1 MKINVA
7 LVVKGKEEKLL
18 ALSEGRQKS
27 LVPVLGGG
35 KIIDYYLQPIIR
47 AGVKSINVICDREME
62 GLKDYIL
69 YSYANQGLK
78 VLDKESGWKTI
89 LSLIKLRSG
98 EGIVIIRADNLLFT
112 NWPELFMK
120 LHKLSEGNYT
130 LNFENH
136 PVGLL
141 ILEPSLYNKL
151 KNILPPSSEYEN
163 LDGIWKK
170 LLDLLVSELK
180 PFHISGTF
188 IKVLTPYDYYS
199 VHMRCLEQ
207 MDKLFYSSQCYF
219 SSSVEEGSAS
229 EISRTGYVRD
239 SYIAPSCIIDG
250 KVERSVIFP
259 HVRVGKSTRVVNSII
274 LENNYIGNG
283 AVVTNT
289 ILCDHSELFSRM
301 MPNIG
306 EGAVVGEE
314 EQAGSNSQYPDLIY
328 GGFTLI
334 GKNVGIP
341 RGMCIPANCYI
352 TSGVDRSFFK
362 GREKIKP
369 GECISIS

>member
-259 HVRVGKSTRVVNSII
+259 HVRVGKSARVVNSII